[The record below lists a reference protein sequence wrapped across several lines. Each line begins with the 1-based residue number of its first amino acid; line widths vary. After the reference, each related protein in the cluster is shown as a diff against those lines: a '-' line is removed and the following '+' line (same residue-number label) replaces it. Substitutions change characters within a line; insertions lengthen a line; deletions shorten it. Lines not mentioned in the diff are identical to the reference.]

1 MKASDVLKTNLTEDE
16 LRRWHINID
25 ESTNKGYC
33 SPNHKSWLLN
43 AKELGLCD
51 IINLSF
57 IWENTPEGHAYW
69 GKIAHRTELIKVRC
83 LRKVIL

>member
-16 LRRWHINID
+16 LRRWYINID
-25 ESTNKGYC
+25 EATNKRYC
-33 SPNHKSWLLN
+33 SPDHKTWLLN
-43 AKELGLCD
+43 ATELGLYD
-51 IINLSF
+51 IVNVSF
-57 IWENTPEGHAYW
+57 IWNNTPEGYVYW

>member
-1 MKASDVLKTNLTEDE
+1 MRASDVLKMNLTEDE

-25 ESTNKGYC
+25 EATNKRYC
-33 SPNHKSWLLN
+33 SPNHKALLLTYVS
-43 AKELGLCD
+43 LGLCD
-51 IINLSF
+51 IINASF
-57 IWENTPEGHAYW
+57 IWENTPEGYTYW

>member
-1 MKASDVLKTNLTEDE
+1 MRASDVLKTNLTEDE

-25 ESTNKGYC
+25 EATNKRYC
-33 SPNHKSWLLN
+33 SPSHKIWLLN

-57 IWENTPEGHAYW
+57 IWENTPESHSYW